1 MIADGKSRRLEK
13 PKRKKKKHLTLVAKA
28 ESRVA
33 LKIQSGEKVSNGDI
47 RKALAIF
54 MAGGDEVDLIYTANY
69 CYYKEQVEKA
79 GFMELTEEFLNKYMP
94 QTMATLPESAW
105 MYQRIPSGRSG
116 RAKFRSCQYM
126 L

>member
-1 MIADGKSRRLEK
+1 
-13 PKRKKKKHLTLVAKA
+13 
-28 ESRVA
+28 
-33 LKIQSGEKVSNGDI
+33 
-47 RKALAIF
+47 

-105 MYQRIPSGRSG
+105 KETLINGKIYMVPRSPP
-116 RAKFRSCQYM
+116 RFSRTEVLLSTWKSLRNTAILRTISTPM
-126 L
+126 TI